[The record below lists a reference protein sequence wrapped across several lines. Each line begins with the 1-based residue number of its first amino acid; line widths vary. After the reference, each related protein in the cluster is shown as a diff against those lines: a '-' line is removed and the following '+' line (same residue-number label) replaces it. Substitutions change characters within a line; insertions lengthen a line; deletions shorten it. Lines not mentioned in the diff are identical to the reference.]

1 MRGIKGSLGRG
12 GQDAGDAAHAFS
24 QCLCVPGIE
33 RLLCEGLSI
42 AGSSLRRSTTTAGWR
57 SQENLL
63 GSNLLHE
70 NSQN

>member
-42 AGSSLRRSTTTAGWR
+42 AGSSLRRYHHCWMEKPGKPTRKQSP
-57 SQENLL
+57 S
-63 GSNLLHE
+63 
-70 NSQN
+70 